1 VRGKKGPSGQ
11 PSMVRSSRTVFVT
24 VLAIVCMAGLAAF
37 FFLWIPRVGHNLA
50 CEDLPRPGD
59 AILVENFDPSYL
71 VFERAGE
78 LQKAGLAPRI
88 VVPTTAGSG
97 PGGLNG
103 VAAGFVDVL
112 ARAARL
118 EVAPEMIP
126 IEEIEPISL
135 NAAYQ
140 VRAALQKAGIRS
152 VIVVAPGFRS
162 RRSLLVYGTVFGA
175 AGIET
180 SCVPVFGQETQ
191 DNWRTTWHGI
201 QQVVE
206 QYGKLQYYRFYVLP
220 RARHETS

>member
-1 VRGKKGPSGQ
+1 MGCALMGALFLLLAG
-11 PSMVRSSRTVFVT
+11 F
-24 VLAIVCMAGLAAF
+24 AIVLNRNVA
-37 FFLWIPRVGHNLA
+37 HNLA
-50 CEDLPRPGD
+50 CEDQPRQSD

-78 LQKAGLAPRI
+78 LQKGGLAPRI

-97 PGGLNG
+97 PGGING
-103 VAAGFVDVL
+103 VSAGFVDVL

-118 EVAPEMIP
+118 SVEPEMIA
-126 IEEIEPISL
+126 IHEIEPISL

-140 VRAALQKAGIRS
+140 IRDALHKAGVRS

-162 RRSLLVYGTVFGA
+162 RRSLLVYSTVFGP
-175 AGIET
+175 AGIQT
-180 SCVPVFGQETQ
+180 SCVPVFGQENPE
-191 DNWRTTWHGI
+191 NWTTTWHGI

-220 RARHETS
+220 RARYETS

>member
-1 VRGKKGPSGQ
+1 
-11 PSMVRSSRTVFVT
+11 
-24 VLAIVCMAGLAAF
+24 VLAVVALF
-37 FFLWIPRVGHNLA
+37 WIRGVGHTLA
-50 CEDLPRPGD
+50 CEDQPRPSD

-78 LQKAGLAPRI
+78 LQKDGLAPRI
-88 VVPTTAGSG
+88 VVPTTAGSA

-112 ARAARL
+112 ARAARV
-118 EVAPEMIP
+118 EVAPEMVP

-180 SCVPVFGQETQ
+180 SCVPVFGQETP

-201 QQVVE
+201 QLVVE

>member
-1 VRGKKGPSGQ
+1 
-11 PSMVRSSRTVFVT
+11 
-24 VLAIVCMAGLAAF
+24 VLAVVALF
-37 FFLWIPRVGHNLA
+37 WIRDVGHTLA
-50 CEDLPRPGD
+50 CEDQPRPSD
-59 AILVENFDPSYL
+59 VILVENFDSSYL

-78 LQKAGLAPRI
+78 LQKAGLAARI

-103 VAAGFVDVL
+103 VSAGFVDVL

-162 RRSLLVYGTVFGA
+162 RRSLLVYSTVFGA

-180 SCVPVFGQETQ
+180 SCVPVFGQETP

-206 QYGKLQYYRFYVLP
+206 QYGKLQYYRWYVLP
-220 RARHETS
+220 RIKPETS